1 MKEEW
6 KKEKVRSPIREGRAP
21 MSCSCNSPN
30 SLTALQCRPYSVS
43 WTLNFSLTHYFSR
56 FPVTYFL
63 HMVYSSFD
71 FFFWSCFPAESHEW
85 QWHWKVF
92 ILLSSALWLTPFRP
106 GLSFTLFLRQHEGVA
121 ICTAVSCL
129 LSSLISSN
137 SSLWLQPV
145 PPQTAALIFCR
156 KSSLFDIFSHPCVC
170 SSPVCLWRVKAM
182 IAVTS

>member
-1 MKEEW
+1 MCLVLGESWVLRKETCITTKNEKKMKEEW
-6 KKEKVRSPIREGRAP
+6 KKEKVRSPIREGKAP

-30 SLTALQCRPYSVS
+30 SLTALQCRPYLVS

-92 ILLSSALWLTPFRP
+92 ILLSSALWLTPFP
-106 GLSFTLFLRQHEGVA
+106 T
-121 ICTAVSCL
+121 
-129 LSSLISSN
+129 SLIFYSLSEAARGGRHLHSSFLP
-137 SSLWLQPV
+137 SLQ
-145 PPQTAALIFCR
+145 
-156 KSSLFDIFSHPCVC
+156 SYLF
-170 SSPVCLWRVKAM
+170 
-182 IAVTS
+182 